1 MTRRRPL
8 SEDELSEEARVRLRK
23 QAPTLRQVSN
33 GARFSAYF
41 PEMMLA
47 AQGLI
52 DAISQGALPTQL
64 RRLLNVKVASMIG
77 CPL

>member
-1 MTRRRPL
+1 MPRLRPL
-8 SEDELSEEARVRLRK
+8 SEDEVSEEARVHFKK
-23 QAPTLRQVSN
+23 QAATLGQVSN

>member
-1 MTRRRPL
+1 MPRLRPL
-8 SEDELSEEARVRLRK
+8 SEDEVSEEARGHFRK
-23 QAPTLRQVSN
+23 QAANLGQVSN

-52 DAISQGALPTQL
+52 DAISQGALPDQL